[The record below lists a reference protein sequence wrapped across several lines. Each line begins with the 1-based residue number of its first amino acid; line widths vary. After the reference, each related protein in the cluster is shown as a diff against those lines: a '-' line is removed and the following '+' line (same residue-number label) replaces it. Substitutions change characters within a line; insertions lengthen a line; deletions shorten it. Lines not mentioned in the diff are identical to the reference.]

1 MQGMRNFFRSAL
13 CALLLHPVATQA
25 QQLDSSRLRILRRE
39 IGSKVLVS
47 TPLVGRIRGRLSAVS
62 ADMLRIDQA
71 TGQRA
76 ISFSGG
82 DTLWVRERLGWTAAG
97 YGAIAGLA
105 SASGILL
112 FFSIICGSGDDPCTG
127 FGHAPGFLAHGV
139 VLGAAGGLVIGGWIK
154 HWVRKTP

>member
-62 ADMLRIDQA
+62 ADMLRIDLS
-71 TGQRA
+71 T
-76 ISFSGG
+76 
-82 DTLWVRERLGWTAAG
+82 
-97 YGAIAGLA
+97 
-105 SASGILL
+105 
-112 FFSIICGSGDDPCTG
+112 
-127 FGHAPGFLAHGV
+127 
-139 VLGAAGGLVIGGWIK
+139 
-154 HWVRKTP
+154 